1 MSTAN
6 SLKERVES
14 VVLRGS
20 APETPGLPL
29 LVPYITSDLLSRMLN
44 VVLSH
49 DKARAAWVGEAEGA
63 RSRRR

>member
-1 MSTAN
+1 M
-6 SLKERVES
+6 ERVEA

-44 VVLSH
+44 FVLSH
-49 DKARAAWVGEAEGA
+49 DKARAARVGEAEPEGA